1 MTLTSRLRELCK
13 KATKGPWYVAG
24 PPWLANDVET
34 YVLSGSP
41 DPHAGE
47 MIFDMPTADMAGVE
61 DKYDETDWSA
71 QNDRNAEYVA
81 AVSPDVVERLLD
93 VVEAARAHIVADTGN
108 SLTGDAC
115 DTYPALAEA
124 LKVLDG
130 EMER

>member
-1 MTLTSRLRELCK
+1 MTISLSKLAELA
-13 KATKGPWYVAG
+13 KAATPGPWYIAG

-71 QNDRNAEYVA
+71 QNDRNAAYIAALSPETVRALVRA
-81 AVSPDVVERLLD
+81 AVALRTVTQLYGDLMANDVAE
-93 VVEAARAHIVADTGN
+93 EARD
-108 SLTGDAC
+108 SLK
-115 DTYPALAEA
+115 PFSN
-124 LKVLDG
+124 G
-130 EMER
+130 E